1 MKKLLGFLILVSLCA
16 NVQAQSKKFRTD
28 SLKVMFYLD
37 ARGRMIVR
45 DSLIVLN
52 NVHADKFYGDGA
64 NLTGVVGSV
73 SSTTGDLIL
82 GADSDDNGAGDV
94 RLQVGGSDR
103 LRIYNAGRV
112 YFVDTTLVAGNANNG
127 SSATSLSG
135 IEAQDDTT
143 VQISSNR
150 IYGAGTGSRH
160 GMILTDDYNDVV
172 SFISGKT
179 GTVPGGN
186 AAWPLRFFI
195 AGPGE
200 VGRFTTAGR
209 FGLGVS
215 DPAAGFF
222 HVHTGAGT
230 GINDGMA
237 LTTSVTGSTNS
248 DGFHIFSDALGG
260 VSLMNRESQYLTI
273 GTNDIDRFH
282 ITQNGHVAISGSAP
296 GTSLALDVVSTDGA
310 FAPPRMT
317 QTQRDALTAS
327 NGMMIYNTS
336 TNKFN
341 LRQNAAWDSLSTAT
355 AAFIG
360 DTVEVS
366 VFLDSTASNSGS
378 GNSASLTRLGVRRSL
393 TFWSLDD
400 ANSDTL
406 LFSLPIPEY
415 ADSLEYVVLPYR
427 VNASS
432 GNYYMSFSWEF
443 TADDAAVDNSLTYTN
458 NLAFTA
464 PAASA
469 SGDWKMYRKSLSPGA
484 AKSTG
489 SSRWLDGMLIRVG
502 GNGSD
507 TAMGNMDLSTEIM
520 LGWSRRR
527 GY

>member
-1 MKKLLGFLILVSLCA
+1 MKKLIGFLLLLFLCTNA
-16 NVQAQSKKFRTD
+16 QAQSKKFRTD

-82 GADSDDNGAGDV
+82 GADSDDNGSGDA

-112 YFVDTTLVAGNANNG
+112 YFVDTTLVVGNANNG

-143 VQISSNR
+143 VQLSSNR
-150 IYGAGTGSRH
+150 IYGGGTGSRY
-160 GMILTDDYNDVV
+160 GMILTDDYNDVI

-179 GTVPGGN
+179 GTVPNGN
-186 AAWPLRFFI
+186 AAWPMRFFI

-200 VGRFTTAGR
+200 VARFTTTGR

-230 GINDGMA
+230 GTNDGIG
-237 LTTSVTGSTNS
+237 LTTNVTGSTSS

-260 VSLMNRESQYLTI
+260 VGMMNREASYLTF
-273 GTNDIDRFH
+273 GTNDNARLHID
-282 ITQNGHVAISGSAP
+282 QNGHVAISGTSP

-327 NGMMIYNTS
+327 NGMMIHNTS

-341 LRQNAAWDSLSTAT
+341 FRQNGAWDSLSTAA

-360 DTVEVS
+360 DTTEIS
-366 VFLDSTASNSGS
+366 VFIDTTSTNSGS
-378 GNSASLTRLGVRRSL
+378 GNSVDLTRLTIRR
-393 TFWSLDD
+393 THTYWAMDA

-406 LFSLPIPEY
+406 LFTVPVPEF
-415 ADSLEYVVLPYR
+415 ADSLEYIVLPYR

-432 GNYYMSFSWEF
+432 GAYYLKFAWEFLVDDDPVDNSFTFSNSMEF
-443 TADDAAVDNSLTYTN
+443 TAPT
-458 NLAFTA
+458 
-464 PAASA
+464 ASA
-469 SGDWKMYRKSLSPGA
+469 SGDFKSYRKSLAAGS
-484 AKSTG
+484 AKSANG
-489 SSRWLDGMLIRVG
+489 RWIDGMIIRVG

-507 TAMGNMDLSTEIM
+507 TASGNMDLSTEIM
-520 LGWSRRR
+520 LGWSRKR